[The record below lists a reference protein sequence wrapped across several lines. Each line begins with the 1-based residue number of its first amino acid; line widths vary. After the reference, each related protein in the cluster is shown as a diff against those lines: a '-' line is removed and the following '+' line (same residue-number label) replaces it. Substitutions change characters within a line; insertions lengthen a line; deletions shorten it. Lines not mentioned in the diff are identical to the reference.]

1 MLFEAALESSVF
13 VVELRTLAASCN
25 PWMQAGGTPCS
36 MGITRGTRGTLGNTI
51 SLFGAYVSL
60 TAVEPCIAG
69 SGGGVRKMR
78 VLARVASRRVGRNI
92 HIYMLPLLLLL
103 CWNVFYCI

>member
-1 MLFEAALESSVF
+1 MLFEAALESSLF

-25 PWMQAGGTPCS
+25 PGCRRAVLHVLSGSEDKVHP
-36 MGITRGTRGTLGNTI
+36 NTI

-69 SGGGVRKMR
+69 SGG
-78 VLARVASRRVGRNI
+78 
-92 HIYMLPLLLLL
+92 
-103 CWNVFYCI
+103 

>member
-25 PWMQAGGTPCS
+25 PWMQVDGTPCS

-51 SLFGAYVSL
+51 PLFDAYVPL
-60 TAVEPCIAG
+60 TAVEPCI
-69 SGGGVRKMR
+69 SGTWGG
-78 VLARVASRRVGRNI
+78 
-92 HIYMLPLLLLL
+92 
-103 CWNVFYCI
+103 